1 MPGAHAGEQQ
11 GNSSQ
16 TEDDQVVA
24 SQGGASSCQSSTG
37 AANCQGQTDS
47 TDQQSGQSVTLGHE
61 GGVLGLNTIVGEGQT
76 SDDTRNNNGHSGVV
90 GAEGDQATE
99 DLSDDEVS
107 NQVSDDTE
115 DTTDDQDVS
124 LAQVGQT
131 LTQSAT
137 VVDVALLLSISGCS
151 STGCEAHVGAQDGAE
166 SDGSGNAISDTSAS
180 GNTSD
185 NSHDT
190 SHDESVDSTD
200 GCSQQTCTEGSQN
213 VEQNHKLPPKIF
225 IKFNLERSYR

>member
-61 GGVLGLNTIVGEGQT
+61 GGVLGLNTIVGESQT

-90 GAEGDQATE
+90 GAEGNQATE

-107 NQVSDDTE
+107 DQQSDNAE

-124 LAQVGQT
+124 LAQESQA
-131 LTQSAT
+131 LTQSAAI
-137 VVDVALLLSISGCS
+137 VDVALLLSVSGCS
-151 STGCEAHVGAQDGAE
+151 STGSEAHVGAQNGAE
-166 SDGSGNAISDTSAS
+166 SDGSGEACIQTQAGQNASDD
-180 GNTSD
+180 GQNTG
-185 NSHDT
+185 
-190 SHDESVDSTD
+190 HDESVDSTD
-200 GCSQQTCTEGSQN
+200 GCSQSASAEGSQN